1 MVGVFLLLMNIR
13 FTIIILLIISGFSFS
28 QTSSKD
34 FDEQLRVQDS
44 AINSLKS
51 EIAKTRKDIQNQH
64 RMIF

>member
-13 FTIIILLIISGFSFS
+13 FTIIILIIISGFSFS

-44 AINSLKS
+44 AINSLKG
-51 EIAKTRKDIQNQH
+51 EIANTSKDIQNQQNKAQ
-64 RMIF
+64 